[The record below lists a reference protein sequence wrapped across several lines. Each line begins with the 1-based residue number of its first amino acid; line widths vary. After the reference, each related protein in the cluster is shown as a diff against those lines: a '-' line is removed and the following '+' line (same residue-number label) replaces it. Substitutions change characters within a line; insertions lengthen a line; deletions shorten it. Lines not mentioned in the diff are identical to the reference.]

1 MMNSA
6 QSSPRT
12 VPLERGSAVPGFIA
26 LIVLLLV
33 VLGFGLALGSYPISV
48 QTLMNWF
55 AGRADP
61 TAAQILS
68 DVRGPRVLLAFVVGV
83 ALGLTGPLLQAGF
96 RTSLAD
102 SYLLG
107 LAGFGAL
114 AAVLFQGMGLAGFGT
129 PLLAILGAI
138 LAVWL
143 VGQLSAER
151 SSERRALIGVALAA
165 MSLAGLS
172 LLLALSQSPSSA
184 NVLGWI
190 IGGFYALGVP
200 QLQLMIPFALP
211 AIVVALLVGR
221 SANLLQL
228 GDDVAQNLGLNARVA
243 RNGVLMLAAALTGAA
258 VGSSGLMGFVGL
270 LSVSVA
276 RTMFGTDY
284 RRLLPASALDRR
296 GVRQPRGCA
305 RTHPDR
311 AERNPSGCVHNG
323 HWRVV
328 VGCPLEESDVNRDSG
343 FGIRESRLEW
353 NERRE
358 RVCNGLSTITHAR
371 QTIEH
376 SSPSRGAP

>member
-6 QSSPRT
+6 QSSPRA
-12 VPLERGSAVPGFIA
+12 VPLERGSAVPGFVV
-26 LIVLLLV
+26 LIVLLIM
-33 VLGFGLALGSYPISV
+33 VLGFALALGSYPISP

-68 DVRGPRVLLAFVVGV
+68 DVRGPRVLLALVVGV

-114 AAVLFQGMGLAGFGT
+114 GAVLLQGMGLAGFGT
-129 PLLAILGAI
+129 PLLAIFGAI

-211 AIVVALLVGR
+211 AIVIALLVGR
-221 SANLLQL
+221 IANLLQL
-228 GDDVAQNLGLNARVA
+228 GDDVAQNLGLNARVV
-243 RNGVLMLAAALTGAA
+243 RNGVLVLAAVLTGAA

-276 RTMFGTDY
+276 RAMFGTDY
-284 RRLLPASALDRR
+284 RRLLPASALIGAVFVSLADVLGRTLIAPNEIPAGAFTTIIGGVWLVVLSRR
-296 GVRQPRGCA
+296 A
-305 RTHPDR
+305 
-311 AERNPSGCVHNG
+311 A
-323 HWRVV
+323 
-328 VGCPLEESDVNRDSG
+328 
-343 FGIRESRLEW
+343 
-353 NERRE
+353 
-358 RVCNGLSTITHAR
+358 
-371 QTIEH
+371 
-376 SSPSRGAP
+376 